1 MTAGHVYA
9 ARVPGERR
17 VKIGMTSGSPETR
30 LRALNNTSVVDDFRI
45 EFALAVRD
53 RRAVEAQ
60 VHERLAGCRVRDD
73 REFFRC
79 SPRRAR
85 AEIRRA
91 AASVEREG
99 AARSGAGRAM
109 RSVGDA
115 LKALAGVSLLGVA
128 VAASALLA
136 LALVADAGDGE
147 AQAVTAVPFGV
158 LCALAA
164 LAGLG
169 LIRSARGRSGT

>member
-17 VKIGMTSGSPETR
+17 VKIGMTSGPPEAR
-30 LRALNNTSVVDDFRI
+30 LRALNNTSVVDDFEI
-45 EFALAVRD
+45 EFALAVPD
-53 RRAVEAQ
+53 RRAVETR
-60 VHERLAGCRVRDD
+60 VHERLAGCRVRSD

-79 SPRRAR
+79 SPRRAW

-91 AASVEREG
+91 AAAVELEG

-109 RSVGDA
+109 RSAGNA
-115 LKALAGVSLLGVA
+115 MKALAGVSLLGVA
-128 VAASALLA
+128 AIASALLA
-136 LALVADAGDGE
+136 LALVADTGDGE
-147 AQAVTAVPFGV
+147 AQAVAAVPFGV

-169 LIRSARGRSGT
+169 LMRSARGRTKA